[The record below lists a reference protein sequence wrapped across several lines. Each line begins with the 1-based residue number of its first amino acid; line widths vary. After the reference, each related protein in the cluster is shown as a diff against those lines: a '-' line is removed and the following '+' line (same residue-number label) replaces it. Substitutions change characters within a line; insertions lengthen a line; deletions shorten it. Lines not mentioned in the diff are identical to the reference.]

1 MLPPFPRQQ
10 FYEFSTDKQGVA
22 EAAAPFEAKGW
33 QVAFGGLVGKPRVF
47 DLAYYRIVWL
57 SWPLLPNLKRGF
69 MASGI
74 AINQKNLAACLGEIS
89 RTVSMVMALLDNPNP
104 SKSLG
109 FSCPQPEAGLK
120 VRRLR

>member
-1 MLPPFPRQQ
+1 VLPPFPRQQ
-10 FYEFSTDKQGVA
+10 FYEFLTNKQGIA
-22 EAAAPFEAKGW
+22 EAAAPFKAKGW
-33 QVAFGGLVGKPRVF
+33 QVAVGGLVGKPRVF
-47 DLAYYRIVWL
+47 DLDDYRTVWL
-57 SWPLLPNLKRGF
+57 PWPLFPNLKRGF

-74 AINQKNLAACLGEIS
+74 AMVQKNLAAYRGDIS

-109 FSCPQPEAGLK
+109 LSRPQPEAGRK